1 MRKALSAFSPSRPG
15 MNWSSSSSSAAPCRL
30 PLLKFQPGWWVM
42 RKDIWGNL
50 SPEPPAVNS
59 SRKPDTRRSPW
70 SCSSPRPPR
79 QAALQ
84 GWLDQ
89 VTQRPQLWCDELQQF
104 LSLAPPP
111 GARGAQAPPGG
122 ASAVEAPPAEEL
134 AELQWIASRMG
145 SAQGGVARQ
154 GDGTARGDAIV
165 RWLLAQALAGSQ
177 EQAVTLADAMRRQ
190 GLLLPATKMVK
201 FVGSASASYRLSQD
215 VARHSAPP

>member
-1 MRKALSAFSPSRPG
+1 MPRVRAQFVAAGADVLTTNSFVVTPFALARGRAPWDPPSASE
-15 MNWSSSSSSAAPCRL
+15 A
-30 PLLKFQPGWWVM
+30 
-42 RKDIWGNL
+42 
-50 SPEPPAVNS
+50 
-59 SRKPDTRRSPW
+59 
-70 SCSSPRPPR
+70 PRP
-79 QAALQ
+79 
-84 GWLDQ
+84 
-89 VTQRPQLWCDELQQF
+89 
-104 LSLAPPP
+104 
-111 GARGAQAPPGG
+111 
-122 ASAVEAPPAEEL
+122 EEL